1 MLTSQELEWAKKKRK
16 EKKEINKQNLRLS
29 RCSIFHVR

>member
-1 MLTSQELEWAKKKRK
+1 MLTSQEFEWAKKKK

-29 RCSIFHVR
+29 RCSIFQVR

>member
-1 MLTSQELEWAKKKRK
+1 MLTSQELEWAKKKK

>member
-1 MLTSQELEWAKKKRK
+1 MLTSQELEWATKKK